1 MILPLQGIRVLD
13 LSRLLPGPYC
23 SQMLADFG
31 ADVVKVEDV
40 ERGDYLRDF
49 PPCSDRWSVLYDS
62 VNRNK
67 RSIMLDLKQ
76 DAGKEVFR
84 SLVCQADVVL
94 EGFRPGVMEKLGVGY
109 E

>member
-1 MILPLQGIRVLD
+1 MTLPLQGVRVLD

-31 ADVVKVEDV
+31 ADVVKLEDV

-49 PPCSDRWSVLYDS
+49 PPCGERWSVLYDS

-67 RSIMLDLKQ
+67 RSITIDLKQ
-76 DAGKEVFR
+76 EAGKAVFR
-84 SLVCQADVVL
+84 DLVRHYDVL
-94 EGFRPGVMEKLGVGY
+94 IEGFL
-109 E
+109 

>member
-31 ADVVKVEDV
+31 ADVVKVEDT

-49 PPCSDRWSVLYDS
+49 PPSGDRWSVLYDS

-67 RSIMLDLKQ
+67 RSIRLDLNRLQGRMSFVRLSGNMTCYWK
-76 DAGKEVFR
+76 
-84 SLVCQADVVL
+84 
-94 EGFRPGVMEKLGVGY
+94 GFAPG
-109 E
+109 